1 MKLLLA
7 TKPIIEIPVNTTVP
21 KVESINHVP
30 LLEISAA
37 VLSMGLAV
45 AALIRAG
52 TAKQVVLREAETELI
67 KNLRHEIEEKDEE
80 VETLKRKIYRL
91 ENRLRI
97 ADIELSGPINP
108 PVGAYNGAV
117 SQSNSGNY

>member
-7 TKPIIEIPVNTTVP
+7 TKPTIEIPVNTTVP

-37 VLSMGLAV
+37 VLSVGLAL
-45 AALIRAG
+45 AALIKAG

-108 PVGAYNGAV
+108 PVGAYNVAIP
-117 SQSNSGNY
+117 QSNSGNY

>member
-7 TKPIIEIPVNTTVP
+7 TKPVIEIPVNAP
-21 KVESINHVP
+21 AKVESINHVP

-37 VLSMGLAV
+37 FLSIGLAI

-108 PVGAYNGAV
+108 PVGVYNGAFP
-117 SQSNSGNY
+117 QSNSGNY